1 MDRIRGRY
9 RPHDLVRE
17 RLISAL
23 FYFLTYDMI
32 EINNNEL
39 DCKIFTD
46 DIEPSALQQ
55 VYDVIKMPEWKGRKV
70 RIMPDVHAGSGICI
84 GFTSDLGDYIDPD
97 YIGVDIGCS
106 VSMMFLDKP
115 IPADQYELF
124 EHRVRKSIPTGDNL
138 QPSRCFDVKE
148 FLAYLRS
155 ELQKAYQS
163 THGLT
168 WIPDFNDEDDL
179 RRWCGTIG
187 MDLATFYKSI
197 GTLGS
202 GNHYL
207 EYDEGNDKYGISVHT
222 GSRNL
227 GVKVNKYWKS
237 VAMND
242 KVPKDIQREI
252 AEKVRSFPGIDKKD
266 IKNKI
271 DLALK
276 LWKDQ
281 NIHLGLLSGE
291 NLRGYLTDMV
301 VAMSYA
307 SWNHKIIMNRIS
319 EIYSKLCGGREISR
333 ITTRHNYIDFSG
345 SVPII
350 RKGAVSAKE
359 GEVFLCPM
367 NMRDGVAVCVGK
379 GNPDTNESAPH
390 GAGRALSR
398 SAAKSKVSMKD
409 FEKSM
414 KGIYSTSVCKE
425 TLDESPQAYKPMGE
439 ILENIK
445 PCADVQY
452 ILKPKINIKA
462 IK

>member
-1 MDRIRGRY
+1 
-9 RPHDLVRE
+9 
-17 RLISAL
+17 
-23 FYFLTYDMI
+23 MI
-32 EINNNEL
+32 EINNNGL
-39 DCKIFTD
+39 NCKIFTD
-46 DIEPSALQQ
+46 NIEPSALEQ

-115 IPADQYELF
+115 IPAEQYELF
-124 EHRVRKSIPTGDNL
+124 EHRVRKSIPTGDNI
-138 QPSRCFDVKE
+138 QPSRCFDIKE

-155 ELQKAYQS
+155 ELQKAYQN

-168 WIPDFNDEDDL
+168 WIPDFNNEDDL
-179 RRWCGTIG
+179 KRWCGTIG
-187 MDLATFYKSI
+187 IDLATFYKSI

-207 EYDEGNDKYGISVHT
+207 EYDEGEGKYGISVHT

-242 KVPKDIQREI
+242 KVPKDVQREI
-252 AEKVRSFPGIDKKD
+252 AEKVRNSPGIDKKD
-266 IKNKI
+266 IKHKI
-271 DLALK
+271 ELALD
-276 LWKDQ
+276 LWKQQ
-281 NIHLGLLSGE
+281 NIHKGLLSGE

-307 SWNHKIIMNRIS
+307 AWNHKIIMDRIL
-319 EIYSKLCGGREISR
+319 EIYSKLCGGREKFR

-345 SVPII
+345 STPMI

-359 GEVFLCPM
+359 GETFLCPM
-367 NMRDGVAVCVGK
+367 NMRDGVAVCIGK

-390 GAGRALSR
+390 GAGRAMSR
-398 SAAKSKVSMKD
+398 SAAKSKISMKD

-414 KGIYSTSVCKE
+414 KGICSTSVCRE
-425 TLDESPQAYKPMGE
+425 TLDESPQAYKPMDE

-462 IK
+462 L

>member
-1 MDRIRGRY
+1 MK
-9 RPHDLVRE
+9 
-17 RLISAL
+17 
-23 FYFLTYDMI
+23 
-32 EINNNEL
+32 EINNNGL

-46 DIEPSALQQ
+46 NIEPAALQQ
-55 VYDVIKMPEWKGRKV
+55 VYDTIKAPEWEGLKV

-84 GFTSDLGDYIDPD
+84 GFTSELGEYIDPD

-106 VSMMFLDKP
+106 VSMLFLDKP
-115 IPADQYELF
+115 LDPKDYALF
-124 EHRVRKSIPTGDNL
+124 EHRVRKAIPTGDEI

-155 ELQKAYQS
+155 ELQKAYQN

-179 RRWCGTIG
+179 KRWCSGIG

-202 GNHYL
+202 GNHFC
-207 EYDEGNDKYGISVHT
+207 EYDEGENTWDSFGSNPLGFSHPTFTQFQGISVHT

-237 VAMND
+237 QACGD
-242 KVPKDIQREI
+242 KIPREVQKAIQEEVKAR
-252 AEKVRSFPGIDKKD
+252 PGIDKHQ
-266 IKNKI
+266 IKPTI
-271 DLALK
+271 DAELK
-276 LWKDQ
+276 KWREE
-281 NIHLGLLSGE
+281 NIHPGFLSGE

-307 SWNHKIIMNRIS
+307 SWNHKIIMDRIL
-319 EIYSKLCGGREISR
+319 EIYGKLCGGREKSR

-345 SVPII
+345 PTPII

-359 GEVFLCPM
+359 GEIFLLPL
-367 NMRDGVAVCVGK
+367 NMRDGVAVCRGK
-379 GNPDTNESAPH
+379 GNPDTNFSAPH
-390 GAGRALSR
+390 GAGRLMSR
-398 SAAKSKVSMKD
+398 SSAKSKVSLKD

-414 KGIYSTSVCKE
+414 KGIYSTSVCRE
-425 TLDESPQAYKPMGE
+425 TLDESPMAYKPKDE
-439 ILENIK
+439 ILENLD
-445 PCADVQY
+445 PCASVEF

-462 IK
+462 LK

>member
-1 MDRIRGRY
+1 
-9 RPHDLVRE
+9 
-17 RLISAL
+17 
-23 FYFLTYDMI
+23 MI
-32 EINNNEL
+32 EINNDKL

-46 DIEPSALQQ
+46 NIEPAALQQ
-55 VYDVIKMPEWKGRKV
+55 IYDVIKKPEWEGRKV
-70 RIMPDVHAGSGICI
+70 RIMPDVHAGAGICI

-115 IPADQYELF
+115 LSPEQYKLF
-124 EHRVRKSIPTGDNL
+124 EHRVRKEIPTGDKL
-138 QPSRCFDVKE
+138 QPARCFDVKS

-155 ELQKAYQS
+155 ELQKAYQN

-168 WIPDFNDEDDL
+168 WIPDFNNEDDL
-179 RRWCGTIG
+179 VRWCKTIG
-187 MDLATFYKSI
+187 MDLATFYKSV

-202 GNHYL
+202 GNHYI
-207 EYDEGNDKYGISVHT
+207 EYDEGEDKYAISIHT

-242 KVPKDIQREI
+242 KIPKDIQKAIQNEVKGR
-252 AEKVRSFPGIDKKD
+252 PGIDKHQ
-266 IKNKI
+266 IKSTI
-271 DLALK
+271 DVELK
-276 LWKDQ
+276 KWREE
-281 NIHLGLLSGE
+281 NIHPGLLSGE
-291 NLRGYLTDMV
+291 NLCGYLTDMV

-307 SWNHKIIMNRIS
+307 SWNHKIIMDRVL
-319 EIYSKLCGGREISR
+319 EIYNKLCGGREISR

-350 RKGAVSAKE
+350 RKGAASAKE
-359 GEVFLCPM
+359 SEVFLCPM
-367 NMRDGVAVCVGK
+367 NMRDGIAVCVGK

-390 GAGRALSR
+390 GAGRAMSR
-398 SAAKSKVSMKD
+398 SSAKSKISMKE

-425 TLDESPQAYKPMGE
+425 TLDESPQAYKPMDE

-445 PCADVQY
+445 PCADIKY

-462 IK
+462 I